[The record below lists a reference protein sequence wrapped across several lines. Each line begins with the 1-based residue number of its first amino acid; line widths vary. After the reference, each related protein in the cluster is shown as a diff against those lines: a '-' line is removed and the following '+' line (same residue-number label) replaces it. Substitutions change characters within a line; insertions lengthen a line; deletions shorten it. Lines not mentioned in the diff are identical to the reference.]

1 MNDLILADRELEV
14 GFIGQLD
21 ALLEG
26 IERMD
31 ASHKAS
37 PSNEQFLTDKEV
49 SAWLKVSRRTL
60 QDYRNNGMVSYQG
73 IRHREAADERLSE
86 RLSSGNVNLN
96 VQKQRKPMSDNSLV
110 AIGFLCV
117 MLYPLQLTR
126 IPWAGYG
133 QRKEQIYRL
142 FTACCVQPFHDELSE
157 SHCLAASQPER
168 HGNHHFKAVHVIAN
182 PVVQPDMSHRFLFR
196 QFIVFVNDSNSL
208 TNMERSVS

>member
-60 QDYRNNGMVSYQG
+60 QDYRNNWM
-73 IRHREAADERLSE
+73 
-86 RLSSGNVNLN
+86 
-96 VQKQRKPMSDNSLV
+96 
-110 AIGFLCV
+110 
-117 MLYPLQLTR
+117 
-126 IPWAGYG
+126 
-133 QRKEQIYRL
+133 
-142 FTACCVQPFHDELSE
+142 
-157 SHCLAASQPER
+157 
-168 HGNHHFKAVHVIAN
+168 IAN
-182 PVVQPDMSHRFLFR
+182 YQFVGKILYKESDIEKMVMSGYRNAYR
-196 QFIVFVNDSNSL
+196 
-208 TNMERSVS
+208 MET